1 MLDLRLTLRDRVARH
16 PWLYFPLL
24 HLFRSPRRRLHV
36 TPRTELVIEGYP
48 RSGNTFAVAAFL
60 QAQGR
65 PVALAHHLHAPAQV
79 VQAVRWGIPVL
90 VLLRAPEDAA
100 LSWMIREPLLTA
112 RRALTLYLSF
122 YRGVQPYREGFVL
135 ARFEQVVQDFGVVIR
150 RLNQKFGTAFRP
162 FVPTEANL
170 EQVWRM
176 VEAMDMADTG
186 RARVTETTVARP
198 SPVRE
203 QLKARCRA
211 LLQHAQVRPLLAQAQ
226 ALYRALAAG
235 ADV

>member
-1 MLDLRLTLRDRVARH
+1 MLDLRLALRDQVARY
-16 PWLYFPLL
+16 PRLYFPLL
-24 HLFRSPRRRLHV
+24 HLVRSPRRQLHV

-60 QAQGR
+60 LAQDR

-79 VQAVRWGIPVL
+79 VQAVRWGIPAL

-112 RRALTLYLSF
+112 RRALALYLSF

-150 RLNQKFGTAFRP
+150 RLNQKFGTRFRP

-170 EQVWRM
+170 ERVWRM

-198 SPVRE
+198 SRLRE
-203 QLKARCRA
+203 QLKARCRP
-211 LLQHAQVRPLLAQAQ
+211 LLQQPQVRPLLAQAQ
-226 ALYRALAAG
+226 ALYRALAAE
-235 ADV
+235 ADA